1 MNDVESEILFHIS
14 NEFDQQ
20 VDERQLINQ
29 VQAVGDGYEL
39 RAYGK
44 TLKFNSDGDLV

>member
-1 MNDVESEILFHIS
+1 MLKVKYCFIFL
-14 NEFDQQ
+14 DQQ